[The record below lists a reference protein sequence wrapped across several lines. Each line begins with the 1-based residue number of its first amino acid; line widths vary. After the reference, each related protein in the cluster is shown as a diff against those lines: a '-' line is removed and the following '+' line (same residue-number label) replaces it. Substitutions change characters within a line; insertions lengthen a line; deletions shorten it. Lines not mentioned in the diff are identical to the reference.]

1 AEVGRAEPL
10 FARYSGEF
18 GPKTSS
24 RCCGWRVRHLG
35 WPVVVADTF
44 RIERPGT
51 LLDASFELPD
61 PCSTTAW
68 SPSSWMR
75 PRQKSPSSSRVF
87 PSAVTAQRYIGVVDR
102 KSTRLNSSHDQMSY
116 AVF

>member
-1 AEVGRAEPL
+1 MVGVAEVRRAEPL
-10 FARYSGEF
+10 WARYSGEF
-18 GPKTSS
+18 GAEDFAQVLL
-24 RCCGWRVRHLG
+24 WRVRHLG

-61 PCSTTAW
+61 ALLDDGW

-75 PRQKSPSSSRVF
+75 PRQKSPS
-87 PSAVTAQRYIGVVDR
+87 
-102 KSTRLNSSHDQMSY
+102 
-116 AVF
+116 

>member
-1 AEVGRAEPL
+1 TEVNDGILTFVVVGVAEVRRAEPL

-61 PCSTTAW
+61 ALRRPLGPRRRGCVLVKNLHRDPEFFRAP
-68 SPSSWMR
+68 SP
-75 PRQKSPSSSRVF
+75 
-87 PSAVTAQRYIGVVDR
+87 
-102 KSTRLNSSHDQMSY
+102 LNGI
-116 AVF
+116 